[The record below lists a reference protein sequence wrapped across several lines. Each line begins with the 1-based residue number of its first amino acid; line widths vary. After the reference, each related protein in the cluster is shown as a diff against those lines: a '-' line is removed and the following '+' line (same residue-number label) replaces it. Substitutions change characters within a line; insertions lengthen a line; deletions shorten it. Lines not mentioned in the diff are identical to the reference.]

1 MYETAIPM
9 GKMLNAF
16 LAIHGRCKF
25 IIFLRGQTPSL
36 SAPTLILSLMEHFQ
50 GKAKNTVKHSIKS
63 TFSISIQINCNWLP
77 GNPQLPPYINID
89 VQYLGRDHVGL
100 SQNDNLQ
107 IPVFKTSYTSTRY
120 VDCAE
125 YQKVRDQ
132 LYCQR
137 YKVFPTSRAA
147 NSKGRSSSHAAAG
160 PQKATNARNQ
170 RSRNSYPRF
179 RPRQS
184 PARPKPRYNAKSAR
198 ARRSSIY
205 PRFCVSLAPRRRC
218 KQPRPKT
225 SIAGTAIVDSG
236 NQHNTE
242 LLLCGFPPYPPKI
255 GNRKPESHA
264 RKRIVVCMR
273 FFSLPFQQV
282 QALSTLFPTSFSS
295 LPSLSPGR
303 ASTKSSLPTMRVARK
318 RIG

>member
-1 MYETAIPM
+1 MTISKSLCLKPHTHRPDTWTVLNIRKCVTSYTVKDIRFSRQAGQQTARVAHHHTLQQARKKQPMPETSVAGTAIP
-9 GKMLNAF
+9 GSGHDRA
-16 LAIHGRCKF
+16 R
-25 IIFLRGQTPSL
+25 RGQ
-36 SAPTLILSLMEHFQ
+36 
-50 GKAKNTVKHSIKS
+50 N
-63 TFSISIQINCNWLP
+63 P
-77 GNPQLPPYINID
+77 GI
-89 VQYLGRDHVGL
+89 
-100 SQNDNLQ
+100 
-107 IPVFKTSYTSTRY
+107 T
-120 VDCAE
+120 
-125 YQKVRDQ
+125 
-132 LYCQR
+132 
-137 YKVFPTSRAA
+137 
-147 NSKGRSSSHAAAG
+147 
-160 PQKATNARNQ
+160 QKAR
-170 RSRNSYPRF
+170 
-179 RPRQS
+179 
-184 PARPKPRYNAKSAR
+184 AR

-205 PRFCVSLAPRRRC
+205 ARFCVSLAPRRRC

>member
-1 MYETAIPM
+1 M
-9 GKMLNAF
+9 
-16 LAIHGRCKF
+16 
-25 IIFLRGQTPSL
+25 
-36 SAPTLILSLMEHFQ
+36 
-50 GKAKNTVKHSIKS
+50 
-63 TFSISIQINCNWLP
+63 
-77 GNPQLPPYINID
+77 
-89 VQYLGRDHVGL
+89 
-100 SQNDNLQ
+100 
-107 IPVFKTSYTSTRY
+107 FKTSYTSTRY

-170 RSRNSYPRF
+170 RSRNSYP
-179 RPRQS
+179 QV
-184 PARPKPRYNAKSAR
+184 PATTEPGAAKTRYNAKSAR

-205 PRFCVSLAPRRRC
+205 ARFCVSLAPRRRC

-255 GNRKPESHA
+255 GNRSRKPCEEAHCSVHA
-264 RKRIVVCMR
+264 I
-273 FFSLPFQQV
+273 
-282 QALSTLFPTSFSS
+282 LFPTLLASPSTFNSFSNILFVS
-295 LPSLSPGR
+295 PSLSPGR